1 MNKLIKKRLEKIQNL
16 IKKNKFDSVLISN
29 PINRRYLSGFTGSWG
44 YLLITENQSRL
55 ATDSRYIIQAEKE
68 SSEYEIIS
76 ISSQNPW
83 PISISD
89 GLRINEIA
97 FEPEDI
103 TVENLKFLQEK
114 TSFEWI
120 PNPKMVS
127 TLRSIKDEEEI
138 KLIQK
143 AIDIADSSFN
153 TISENIK
160 PGITEKEIAWKLE
173 KHIRELGAES
183 LSFETIVASGPNS
196 AKPHH
201 SPTNRK
207 IQEKEPIVI
216 DMGAKYLGY
225 CSDLTRTL
233 FLGKPDEQYNK
244 IYDTVLIAQLT
255 AIETLQMGMT
265 GEKIDELARSII
277 TNSGFGNNFGHSLG
291 HGVGLEVHENPGVGP
306 TSKNIIEENMVFT
319 VEPGIYIENW
329 GGVRIEDIVLIK
341 NGKTK
346 ILSNAKK
353 NKILDK

>member
-16 IKKNKFDSVLISN
+16 IKKSEFDSILISN
-29 PINRRYLSGFTGSWG
+29 SINRRYLSGFTGSWG
-44 YLLITENQSRL
+44 YLFITESQSRL

-68 SSEYEIIS
+68 SPEFEIIS
-76 ISSQNPW
+76 ISSKNPW
-83 PISISD
+83 PISLTE
-89 GLRINEIA
+89 GLQVQEIA

-103 TVENLKFLQEK
+103 TVENLNFLKEK
-114 TSFEWI
+114 TSFKWI
-120 PNPKMVS
+120 PTPNMVS
-127 TLRSIKDEEEI
+127 NLRSTKDEEEI

-160 PGITEKEIAWKLE
+160 PGITEKEIAWELE
-173 KHIRELGAES
+173 KHIRNLGAES

-201 SPTNRK
+201 SPSNRI

-225 CSDLTRTL
+225 CSDLTRTI
-233 FLGKPDEQYNK
+233 FLGKADEQYNK
-244 IYDTVLIAQLT
+244 VYDTVLIAQLT
-255 AIETLQMGMT
+255 AIETLQKGMS
-265 GEKIDELARSII
+265 GEEIDELARSII

-319 VEPGIYIENW
+319 VEPGIYLENW

-341 NGKTK
+341 DGETK

-353 NKILDK
+353 NKIID